1 MSLYARSDKV
11 AFFGVPG
18 ENDAVTFHRMKNFT
32 SLSKSKNSK
41 EYSRQ
46 YVDEKSERTD
56 VVGYAESI
64 GYNFDLDPEYAVH
77 KDIVEITDKEKIGDD
92 AVRTIINVDMKSEG
106 TGGKKKAIKRN
117 YSIIP
122 DAEGD
127 SLDAYTY
134 SGNFKATSE
143 AEEIEVTVSQ
153 DGLTI
158 TVE

>member
-1 MSLYARSDKV
+1 MGLYARSDKV
-11 AFFGVPG
+11 AFYGVPG
-18 ENDAVTFHRMKNFT
+18 TGDAVNYHRMKNFT
-32 SLSKSKNSK
+32 SLSISKNAK

-46 YVDEKSERTD
+46 YVDEVSERTD
-56 VVGYAESI
+56 VVGYATGI
-64 GYNFDLDPEYAVH
+64 AYNFDLDPDYDVH

-106 TGGKKKAIKRN
+106 TDGKKKAVKRN

-158 TVE
+158 TVK